1 MSEHREERLQVML
14 RPDELRALDNW
25 RFEHRMPSRAAA
37 VRELLKRG
45 LAAEGFSAADEGSK
59 SEEFG
64 LLSQKA
70 GGSAA

>member
-1 MSEHREERLQVML
+1 ML

-45 LAAEGFSAADEGSK
+45 LDAEGFSEADDRSK

-64 LLSQKA
+64 LLPQKR
-70 GGSAA
+70 GNNSAA